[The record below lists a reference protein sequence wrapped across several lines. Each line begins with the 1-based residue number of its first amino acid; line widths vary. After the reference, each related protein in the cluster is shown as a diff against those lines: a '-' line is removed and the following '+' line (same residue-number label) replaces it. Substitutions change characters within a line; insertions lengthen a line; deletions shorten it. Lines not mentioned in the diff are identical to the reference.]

1 MRITPLLGTI
11 IFLLLFNSI
20 VQAQVSVQEKQLIR
34 KEDSLT
40 QLLNQ
45 AKADTVK
52 LKQLLGLI
60 NLYQDIQPQKTF
72 QWIEKAKSIAA
83 ANKLYDKLLMFH
95 ILDMRSKSR
104 LGQFT
109 EAIAVADRSVYLLK
123 EQVMPRTST
132 GYYLQKGQILY
143 KMAAYDQ
150 SSIALN
156 KAAEIAHQNKLPD
169 VEVKAFIN
177 LTLLLDALEKYAE
190 MRIQF
195 LKALDIAEKNKL
207 GEDAA
212 NIRVN
217 LALLESRTNNYGKAI
232 EYLNEALR
240 FYEATNNN
248 VSAALCYANLSYGY
262 LQTKEYK
269 KALQNADQSLVLRNR
284 LNDKPGIAKLHIIV
298 GQVFFETAQYDSSL
312 MHLQEGIALSTT
324 LKLPQNLRDGYKIL
338 AKLYE
343 RINQFQAA
351 YQSIQNYTD
360 WKDSVFQ
367 QDRQKQLIQQLNIY
381 KAKFTDSLVQ
391 QKDAVIQSQ
400 ASTINWLWTL
410 AAFILLLLIAAGIWL
425 FRKKAKLQSLVGIT
439 TLPDHQT
446 ALVEENHKLQ
456 QQVEQMFGEIH
467 LLQTNLKEQT
477 REDLINLRRLVSES
491 NLQTEGY
498 WNEFLLLF
506 SRVYPN
512 FFEQLK
518 TNYPEL
524 TQNELRICTLMK
536 LNLSLLEI
544 ANLLNITTESARKA
558 RYRIYKKM
566 DLNSDRELA
575 EKLLTL

>member
-1 MRITPLLGTI
+1 MRITPLLFVIT
-11 IFLLLFNSI
+11 FLPLFNGP
-20 VQAQVSVQEKQLIR
+20 VKAQTSVQEKQIIHN
-34 KEDSLT
+34 EDSLT

-45 AKADTVK
+45 TKADTAK

-195 LKALDIAEKNKL
+195 LKALGIAEKNGL

-240 FYEATNNN
+240 FYEAANNN

-269 KALQNADQSLVLRNR
+269 KALQNAEQSFVLRKI
-284 LNDKPGIAKLHIIV
+284 LNDRAGIAKLHIIV

-312 MHLQEGIALSTT
+312 KHLQEGIALSIT
-324 LKLPQNLRDGYKIL
+324 LKLPQNLRDGYRIM

-343 RINQFQAA
+343 RNNQFQAA
-351 YQSIQNYTD
+351 YQSMQNYTD

-381 KAKFTDSLVQ
+381 KAKFTDSLMQ
-391 QKDAVIQSQ
+391 QKETVIHRQY
-400 ASTINWLWTL
+400 STIYWLIAA
-410 AAFILLLLIAAGIWL
+410 AAFILLLLIAAGIRL
-425 FRKKAKLQSLVGIT
+425 FKSKEKLESTPVVTALS
-439 TLPDHQT
+439 DNQT
-446 ALVEENHKLQ
+446 ALVAENNKLQ
-456 QQVEQMFGEIH
+456 QQLEQMEAEIH
-467 LLQTNLKEQT
+467 LLQINLKEQT

-491 NLQTEGY
+491 NLQSEGY

-506 SRVYPN
+506 SRVYPD

-518 TNYPEL
+518 TDYSEL

-566 DLNSDRELA
+566 DLNSDKELA